1 MLIWRSAAF
10 VAVAVC
16 VPDSAQCLSRWQVPG
31 ECQPAHSADQAQPFR
46 PTVAAGLVRWE
57 SGAQRM
63 PVCRRYRRSRTAL
76 SNATTGP
83 YVAPGYDERKPAC
96 KAERDEAFRHSQGE
110 TAIFDSRCRGITAI
124 RANGIRDSCNYSP
137 ARAPCRGNAARP
149 SARPL
154 DVFSA
159 TTTRGKNDVGIG
171 LDLEQL
177 GVERQNAIF
186 IGDQPAALEAASG
199 EWEWRLPPRRR

>member
-1 MLIWRSAAF
+1 MGSEARITPF
-10 VAVAVC
+10 VVVAVRI
-16 VPDSAQCLSRWQVPG
+16 PDSAQCLSRWQIPVDR
-31 ECQPAHSADQAQPFR
+31 QPAHSVDQAQQFR

-63 PVCRRYRRSRTAL
+63 PVCRVTA
-76 SNATTGP
+76 G
-83 YVAPGYDERKPAC
+83 
-96 KAERDEAFRHSQGE
+96 H
-110 TAIFDSRCRGITAI
+110 
-124 RANGIRDSCNYSP
+124 
-137 ARAPCRGNAARP
+137 
-149 SARPL
+149 PL

-159 TTTRGKNDVGIG
+159 TTTRGKKDVGIG
-171 LDLEQL
+171 LDL